1 MSKDPHAKRFEIQR
15 LVERSLDLARHALLQ
30 QGSFL
35 PGFIA
40 VQPSGKYDIGVAAQG
55 GNEGWNLLI
64 TALRQK
70 ASAKQI
76 RAAAVYRDVKVRA
89 RGATEDIDA
98 VQVVA
103 ELASGEACNVFQI
116 YRLGDE
122 TLVFEEGREVEL
134 VPSVIF
140 AESDRSTPGTRR
152 WWEFWK

>member
-15 LVERSLDLARHALLQ
+15 LVERSLDMARHALLE

-40 VQPSGKYDIGVAAQG
+40 VQPNGKYDIGVAAQG
-55 GNEGWNLLI
+55 GAQGSNLLI

-70 ASAKQI
+70 ASAQQL
-76 RAAAVYRDVKVRA
+76 RAAAVYRDVRVRLQ
-89 RGATEDIDA
+89 GASEDIDA
-98 VQVVA
+98 IQVMA
-103 ELASGEACNVFQI
+103 ELASGEAYNVFQV
-116 YRLGDE
+116 YRRDAE
-122 TLVFEEGREVEL
+122 KLVFEEEQEVER

-140 AESDRSTPGTRR
+140 AAPDRSEAGTRR